1 MHGNLQGYSHVSK
14 FRYTVPNSFTALSLL
29 LGLGSIVTGQLGE
42 LELAAW
48 MIVWCGLLDVMD
60 GLTARL
66 LKATSSFGAEFDSMA
81 DLVAF
86 GVAPAMLVLQA
97 GMQIGGIDPGTGG
110 FPVLLGASGIFV
122 LAGAM
127 RLARF
132 NLSSHKPVRGWFSG
146 VPITAAGG
154 GLTATAV
161 ILLARYDGV
170 AESLPLHLYLPLL
183 MAALAL
189 LMVSTLRF
197 PKIVW
202 RNNKVINSFQAFNV
216 IASYYCGITRSYP
229 EFLFSMSVFLLVSG
243 LVAGWLTRTNVQYA
257 DDNGG
262 DAGHVT
268 AVRQK

>member
-1 MHGNLQGYSHVSK
+1 LSK

-60 GLTARL
+60 GLAARL

-97 GMQIGGIDPGTGG
+97 GMQLGGVEPDTRW
-110 FPVLLGASGIFV
+110 FSVLLISVGVFV

-132 NLSSHKPVRGWFSG
+132 NLSSHKPVKGWFSG

-161 ILLARYDGV
+161 ILLARHDEI
-170 AESLPLHLYLPLL
+170 AASLPLHLYLPLL
-183 MAALAL
+183 MVALAL

-197 PKIVW
+197 PKIVL
-202 RNNKVINSFQAFNV
+202 RNNRLINSFQAFNV
-216 IASYYCGITRSYP
+216 VASYYCGITRSYP
-229 EFLFSMSVFLLVSG
+229 EFLFAMSVFLLVSG
-243 LVAGWLTRTNVQYA
+243 LIAGWLTRTSEEYREDGA
-257 DDNGG
+257 G
-262 DAGHVT
+262 DASK
-268 AVRQK
+268 A